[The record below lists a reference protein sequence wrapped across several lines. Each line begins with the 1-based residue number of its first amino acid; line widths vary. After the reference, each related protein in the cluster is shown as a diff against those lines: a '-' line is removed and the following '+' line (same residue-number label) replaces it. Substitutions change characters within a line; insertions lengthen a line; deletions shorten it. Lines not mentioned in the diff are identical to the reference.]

1 MQTLDVFLAGRVLPG
16 ADTQKAVAALAEMAG
31 LEPDKARALLCSGRQ
46 RLARRDLSPEA
57 AQALVD
63 KFAALG
69 IAAFAQAHGAGA
81 PPVQSAPQAAAP
93 SVRRPEP
100 MQPDSGPETG
110 AFNPYAAPRADLHS
124 ARRRDGDSRGIWR
137 DTGRSVP
144 AGHGI
149 RWFKDAWHLVSRR
162 PGAWIGAWLLL
173 IVSMLILGTAAS
185 LAGPLAGRAFP
196 PVVYYIWVVANAIP
210 YLFALVFTGGMVLMA
225 DRQMAGEAFGAMDA
239 FAGFREC
246 PGRLLLLGVLLLVVS
261 IAVTALADFVG
272 QITGQ
277 VWLEALL
284 SMLLLMPLSLAG
296 WSAPVLVAVAG
307 FSPTQALARGLQAT
321 LRNLFAILLNGLVLC
336 GIPALVGIA
345 AAILVPQAAAGGS
358 ITILV
363 VFMLIVGFLLGL
375 FCLRL
380 LLIGPA
386 MIYLAVRDM
395 FYEE

>member
-1 MQTLDVFLAGRVLPG
+1 M
-16 ADTQKAVAALAEMAG
+16 
-31 LEPDKARALLCSGRQ
+31 
-46 RLARRDLSPEA
+46 
-57 AQALVD
+57 
-63 KFAALG
+63 
-69 IAAFAQAHGAGA
+69 
-81 PPVQSAPQAAAP
+81 
-93 SVRRPEP
+93 
-100 MQPDSGPETG
+100 
-110 AFNPYAAPRADLHS
+110 
-124 ARRRDGDSRGIWR
+124 
-137 DTGRSVP
+137 
-144 AGHGI
+144 
-149 RWFKDAWHLVSRR
+149 
-162 PGAWIGAWLLL
+162 
-173 IVSMLILGTAAS
+173 
-185 LAGPLAGRAFP
+185 
-196 PVVYYIWVVANAIP
+196 
-210 YLFALVFTGGMVLMA
+210 
-225 DRQMAGEAFGAMDA
+225 
-239 FAGFREC
+239 
-246 PGRLLLLGVLLLVVS
+246 LLLVVS

-284 SMLLLMPLSLAG
+284 STLLLMPLSLAG

>member
-46 RLARRDLSPEA
+46 RLARRGLSPEA

-81 PPVQSAPQAAAP
+81 PQAAAP

-100 MQPDSGPETG
+100 IQPDSGPETG

-124 ARRRDGDSRGIWR
+124 ARRRDEDSRGTWR
-137 DTGRSVP
+137 DIGRSVP

-173 IVSMLILGTAAS
+173 
-185 LAGPLAGRAFP
+185 
-196 PVVYYIWVVANAIP
+196 
-210 YLFALVFTGGMVLMA
+210 
-225 DRQMAGEAFGAMDA
+225 
-239 FAGFREC
+239 
-246 PGRLLLLGVLLLVVS
+246 LGVLLLVVS
-261 IAVTALADFVG
+261 IAVTALANFVG
-272 QITGQ
+272 QITGK

-284 SMLLLMPLSLAG
+284 STLLLIPLSLAG
-296 WSAPVLVAVAG
+296 WSAPVLVTVAG
-307 FSPTQALARGLQAT
+307 FSPTQALARSLQAT

-345 AAILVPQAAAGGS
+345 AAILVPQAEAGGNA
-358 ITILV
+358 TTLV

>member
-31 LEPDKARALLCSGRQ
+31 LEPDRARALLCSGRQ
-46 RLARRDLSPEA
+46 RLVRRGLSPEA

-81 PPVQSAPQAAAP
+81 PQAAAP

-100 MQPDSGPETG
+100 IQPDSGPETG

-137 DTGRSVP
+137 DIGRSVP

-173 IVSMLILGTAAS
+173 IVCMLILGTAAS
-185 LAGPLAGRAFP
+185 LAGSNLP
-196 PVVYYIWVVANAIP
+196 PVVYIWVANAIP

-272 QITGQ
+272 QITGK

-284 SMLLLMPLSLAG
+284 STLLLMPLSLAG

-307 FSPTQALARGLQAT
+307 FSPTQALARSLQAT

-345 AAILVPQAAAGGS
+345 AAILVPQAEAGGNA
-358 ITILV
+358 TTLV

>member
-16 ADTQKAVAALAEMAG
+16 ADTQKAVAALAEMVD

-46 RLARRDLSPEA
+46 RLARRGLSPEA

-81 PPVQSAPQAAAP
+81 PPAQSAPQAAAP
-93 SVRRPEP
+93 SVRRLESI
-100 MQPDSGPETG
+100 QPDSGPETG

-124 ARRRDGDSRGIWR
+124 ARRRDEDSRGIWR
-137 DTGRSVP
+137 DIGRSVP

-149 RWFKDAWHLVSRR
+149 RWCKDAWHLVSRR
-162 PGAWIGAWLLL
+162 PGVWIGAWLLL

-185 LAGPLAGRAFP
+185 LAGRDLP
-196 PVVYYIWVVANAIP
+196 PVVYIWVANAIP

-284 SMLLLMPLSLAG
+284 STLLLMPLSLAG

-363 VFMLIVGFLLGL
+363 VFMLIVGCLLGL

>member
-16 ADTQKAVAALAEMAG
+16 ADTRKAVAALAKMAG
-31 LEPDKARALLCSGRQ
+31 LEPDRARALLCSGRQ
-46 RLARRDLSPEA
+46 RLVRRGLSPEA

-69 IAAFAQAHGAGA
+69 IAAFAQARGA
-81 PPVQSAPQAAAP
+81 SAPQAAEQPAAAP
-93 SVRRPEP
+93 AVRRPEP

-137 DTGRSVP
+137 DIGRSVP

-173 IVSMLILGTAAS
+173 IVCMLILGTAAS
-185 LAGPLAGRAFP
+185 LAGRDLP

-246 PGRLLLLGVLLLVVS
+246 PGRLLLLGVLLLVV
-261 IAVTALADFVG
+261 
-272 QITGQ
+272 
-277 VWLEALL
+277 
-284 SMLLLMPLSLAG
+284 P
-296 WSAPVLVAVAG
+296 
-307 FSPTQALARGLQAT
+307 R
-321 LRNLFAILLNGLVLC
+321 
-336 GIPALVGIA
+336 
-345 AAILVPQAAAGGS
+345 
-358 ITILV
+358 
-363 VFMLIVGFLLGL
+363 
-375 FCLRL
+375 
-380 LLIGPA
+380 
-386 MIYLAVRDM
+386 
-395 FYEE
+395 